1 MAFISGI
8 GVDNVVMDIFNWSPE
23 AGDCISKW
31 HEIVMRG
38 KSPLSVAERELIAAY
53 TSGLNACALCYG
65 VHTMITESFGMKEG
79 LLETLVVSIDSADID
94 EKLKPLLRFTK
105 KLNFE
110 PTKLGQTDADAV
122 FSAGWSEQALH
133 DTINVVCMFNFMNR
147 HVLGHGGTE
156 GDISPLFAT
165 SAVHLSTHGYF
176 SE

>member
-79 LLETLVVSIDSADID
+79 LLETLVVSID
-94 EKLKPLLRFTK
+94 
-105 KLNFE
+105 
-110 PTKLGQTDADAV
+110 
-122 FSAGWSEQALH
+122 
-133 DTINVVCMFNFMNR
+133 
-147 HVLGHGGTE
+147 
-156 GDISPLFAT
+156 
-165 SAVHLSTHGYF
+165 LSLIHI
-176 SE
+176 